1 MGLFTFKDVTGGLA
15 RRAGK
20 RAAFQGL
27 SVADLVAGQG
37 EEILDGGES
46 WAEHHTQPLGRQE
59 SSEERSCAMKAGTA
73 CFEVLSRE
81 RLAS

>member
-37 EEILDGGES
+37 EEIDPWEPLHFPTTVS
-46 WAEHHTQPLGRQE
+46 LIPSKIYLQTQSSQTFASPPLTLLPHT
-59 SSEERSCAMKAGTA
+59 
-73 CFEVLSRE
+73 
-81 RLAS
+81 